1 LAEEK
6 DFCTLLNEQ
15 SIDERNAVKLYQHL
29 LDLFNEEV
37 DLLLKEEPPVYR
49 KISSRVVKDDI
60 EAIRKAEENHSEI
73 LEFLRKILC
82 EVRKE

>member
-1 LAEEK
+1 VAEEK

-15 SIDERNAVKLYQHL
+15 IVDERNAVKLYQHL

-82 EVRKE
+82 EVKKE

>member
-1 LAEEK
+1 LAEER
-6 DFCTLLNEQ
+6 DFCTLLSEQ
-15 SIDERNAVKLYQHL
+15 IIDERNAVKLYQHL
-29 LDLFNEEV
+29 LDLFNKEV